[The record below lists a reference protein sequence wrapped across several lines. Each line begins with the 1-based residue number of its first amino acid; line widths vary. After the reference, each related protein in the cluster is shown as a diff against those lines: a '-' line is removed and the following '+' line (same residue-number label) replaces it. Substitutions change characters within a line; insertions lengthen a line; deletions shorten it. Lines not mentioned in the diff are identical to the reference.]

1 MRRRR
6 FALDPVRAFQVG
18 FLALL
23 AICAAQ
29 VVYWMIDEVVHTRR
43 LTAQLTSRL
52 DEQIQA
58 ARRLADLGVDPNE
71 VDRLF
76 PELTFSSGPERI
88 TVNPRILEDL
98 QRERARRVNRYGWEG
113 AFFLVVLVA
122 AMGVIARAL
131 HQDWQLRRRQQNFL
145 AAVTHEFKSPL
156 ASLRLAAETLAL
168 RDPPPPLRQKL
179 VARLLEDLERL
190 DGMIGNILDT
200 ARLDE
205 GRVPLRP
212 EAVPLAEAVR
222 ALFEEVGERAKAARV
237 TLELDAPEELE
248 ARADP
253 VAVRTVL
260 RNLVDNAIK
269 ATAASGGGVVRVIGR
284 AEGGA
289 ARVDVQDTGVG
300 FPPGEADRLFE
311 KFYRLGDELRRTSR
325 GSGLGL
331 YIVRR
336 FVQLTGGHVGARSE
350 GPGRGAVFTV
360 LWPAPRAD
368 ATS

>member
-1 MRRRR
+1 MKRRGPR
-6 FALDPVRAFQVG
+6 LDPVRAWQVG
-18 FLALL
+18 FVALL

-43 LTAQLTSRL
+43 LTTQLTGQL
-52 DEQIQA
+52 EEEIQA
-58 ARRLADLGVDPNE
+58 ARRLIELGEQPND

-76 PELTFSSGPERI
+76 PNLTFSSGPERI
-88 TVNPRILEDL
+88 AVNPQILERL

-122 AMGVIARAL
+122 GMGVIARTL
-131 HQDWQLRRRQQNFL
+131 HRDWQLRRRQQNFL

-179 VARLLEDLERL
+179 VSRLLQDLSRL
-190 DGMIGNILDT
+190 EGMIGNILDT

-205 GRVPLRP
+205 GRVPLHAER
-212 EAVPLAEAVR
+212 VPLAEAVR
-222 ALFEEVGERAKAARV
+222 ALFEEVGDRARSAGV
-237 TLELDAPEELE
+237 TLELDAPEGLE
-248 ARADP
+248 ARVDP
-253 VAVRTVL
+253 IAARTVL

-269 ATAASGGGVVRVIGR
+269 ATAAAGGGTVRVIGR
-284 AEGGA
+284 VDGA
-289 ARVDVQDTGVG
+289 AAQVEVRDTGVG
-300 FPPGEADRLFE
+300 FPPQEAEQLFE
-311 KFYRLGDELRRTSR
+311 KFYRLGDEMRRTSR

-336 FVQLTGGHVGARSE
+336 FVQLTGGQVFAQSE
-350 GPGRGAVFTV
+350 GPGKGAAFIVSWP
-360 LWPAPRAD
+360 LPAPD
-368 ATS
+368 ASS